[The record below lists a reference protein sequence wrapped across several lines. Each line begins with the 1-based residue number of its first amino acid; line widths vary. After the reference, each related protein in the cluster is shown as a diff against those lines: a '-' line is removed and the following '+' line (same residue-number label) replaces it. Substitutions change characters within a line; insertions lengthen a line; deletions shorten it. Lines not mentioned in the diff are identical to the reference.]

1 MKVLK
6 KANQK
11 NAMVDTEMYSEREL
25 KNMEAL
31 GFIFRID
38 ENDVYRVGLS
48 TGDELT
54 VIYNDD
60 YGFYNTVVKKKSL
73 GIPIFVKL

>member
-11 NAMVDTEMYSEREL
+11 NAMVDTEMYSNHEL
-25 KNMEAL
+25 KSMESL

-38 ENDVYRVGLS
+38 EKDVYRVGLS

-54 VIYNDD
+54 VIYNDE
-60 YGFYNTVVKKKSL
+60 YGFYNTVVKKNSL
-73 GIPIFVKL
+73 GLTIYVKL

>member
-6 KANQK
+6 KAKQK

-31 GFIFRID
+31 GFIFKID

-48 TGDELT
+48 AGDELT
-54 VIYNDD
+54 VIYNEE
-60 YGFYNTVVKKKSL
+60 YGFYCTVVKKNSL
-73 GIPIFVKL
+73 GLTIYVTL

>member
-25 KNMEAL
+25 KSMESL

-38 ENDVYRVGLS
+38 EKDVYRVGLS

-60 YGFYNTVVKKKSL
+60 NGFYNTVVKKNSL
-73 GIPIFVKL
+73 GLTIYVKL

>member
-11 NAMVDTEMYSEREL
+11 SAMVDTEMYSEREL
-25 KNMEAL
+25 KNMETL

-60 YGFYNTVVKKKSL
+60 HGFYNTVVKKNSL
-73 GIPIFVKL
+73 GLTIYVKL